1 MAVYTIIR
9 VYEVPAETRVQATD
23 RMLEAIVLHTEKDYH
38 RKDIIRDPGSKPGEG
53 KPVTLQLAPGWMAVI
68 REQLGIAAKK

>member
-9 VYEVPAETRVQATD
+9 VYEVPAETRVQAAD

-53 KPVTLQLAPGWMAVI
+53 KPVILQPAPGWMAII
-68 REQLGIAAKK
+68 REQLGLAQKK

>member
-9 VYEVPAETRVQATD
+9 VYEIPADSQVQAAD

-38 RKDIIRDPGSKPGEG
+38 RKDIIREPGSKPGEG
-53 KPVTLQLAPGWMAVI
+53 KPVVLQPAPGWMAII
-68 REQLGIAAKK
+68 REQLGLAAKK

>member
-23 RMLEAIVLHTEKDYH
+23 RMLEAIVLHAEKDYH
-38 RKDIIRDPGSKPGEG
+38 KKDIIRDPGSKPSEG
-53 KPVTLQLAPGWMAVI
+53 KPIDLRPSGWLAAI
-68 REQLGIAAKK
+68 RDQLGLAGKK